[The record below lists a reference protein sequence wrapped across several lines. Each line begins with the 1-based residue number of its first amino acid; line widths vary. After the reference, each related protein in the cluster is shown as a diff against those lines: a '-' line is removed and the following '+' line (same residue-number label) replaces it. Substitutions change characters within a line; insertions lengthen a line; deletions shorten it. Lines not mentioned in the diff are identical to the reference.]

1 VRYARVGKSGLT
13 VSRLCLGSMYFGGT
27 TPEDE
32 AMDLMKAA
40 LDNGITFWDTSNMYN
55 AGRAEQVMGRGLKRL
70 NARDDVVLETKVFY
84 KMGEGPND
92 RGLGRRHLVQELDRQ
107 LARLQTDWIDIY
119 YLHRADFETPLEETI
134 ETLDSMVRSGKIR
147 YWGVSTFPA
156 WLTTEA
162 WWRCERRGWVP
173 PLCEQSPYNLLD
185 RRIENERIPM
195 LREYGLGLMTWSSIA
210 GGLLT
215 GKYRVDSLDEAQDG
229 TRLADMRERYRGRVG
244 TVGFAKATALAEL
257 AEEAGIE
264 PLHLA
269 IAWQFHQDV
278 VTSAVIGPRNQGQ
291 LEPYLKAVETT
302 LDDAILA
309 RIDEIVP
316 PGSAVMDFHDTSEW
330 FVGPLSYVP

>member
-1 VRYARVGKSGLT
+1 VQYARVGRSGLT

-32 AMDLMKAA
+32 ATDLMKAA

-55 AGRAEQVMGRGLKRL
+55 AGRAEEVMGRGLKNL
-70 NARDDVVLETKVFY
+70 KARDEVVLETKVFY

-92 RGLGRRHLVQELDRQ
+92 KGLGRRHIIQELDHQ

-119 YLHRADFETPLEETI
+119 YLHRADFETPMEETLA
-134 ETLDSMVRSGKIR
+134 TMDSLVQSGKIR

-162 WWRCERRGWVP
+162 WWRCDRRGWAP
-173 PLCEQSPYNLLD
+173 PVAEQSPYNLLD
-185 RRIENERIPM
+185 RRLENERIPM
-195 LREYGLGLMTWSSIA
+195 LCEYGLGLMTWSSIA

-215 GKYRVDSLDEAQDG
+215 GKYRVNSLDEAQEG
-229 TRLADMRERYRGRVG
+229 TRLADMRERYRQRVG
-244 TVGFAKATALAEL
+244 KVGFAKASALADL
-257 AEEAGIE
+257 ADEVGIE

-278 VTSAVIGPRNQGQ
+278 VTSAVIGPRDAAQ

-302 LDDAILA
+302 LDESTLA

-316 PGSAVMDFHDTSEW
+316 PGSAVMDFHDTSDW
-330 FVGPLSYVP
+330 FVGPLSDV